1 MIDILVS
8 TWEDKWQLMDK
19 LADKDEPWAEF
30 STEEVAAAFF
40 PSTAAY
46 DITWVENS
54 A

>member
-8 TWEDKWQLMDK
+8 TWEDKWQLMGK

-40 PSTAAY
+40 PNTAVY
-46 DITWVENS
+46 DIT
-54 A
+54 